1 MLTATTTQ
9 NPTQNQNKYGCYMNN
24 MIKTSLLVFS
34 GAVAL
39 SVTQPAYAVP
49 GAADCE
55 VLRYECSQGNEQKC
69 RIVYRYCDIYYPENL
84 TLQHAQPLIYRLL
97 NH

>member
-1 MLTATTTQ
+1 MS
-9 NPTQNQNKYGCYMNN
+9 K

-39 SVTQPAYAVP
+39 SMTQPAYAVP

-55 VLRYECSQGNEQKC
+55 VLRYACSQGDEQKC
-69 RIVYRYCDIYYPENL
+69 RIVYRYCDIYYPENF
-84 TLQHAQPLIYRLL
+84 TLHSTKPLIAQLDNVLRK
-97 NH
+97 N